1 MLSTEIPAKFRQN
14 ANYTLLLAEFR
25 LARSQHTCE
34 DNTKMY
40 STVVITGASSGFGA
54 AFAQQL
60 ASQCEHMVLI
70 ARREDKLRTLAAELE
85 STHRTKVE
93 VCPCDLSAP
102 AARAQLVEK
111 LSMLSGSK
119 LMLIN
124 NAGLGDYGDFC
135 TSTPA
140 TNRTLM
146 EVNMSAPVE
155 LTRAMLPAMLQAES
169 AYIINIAS
177 LAADLAI
184 PDFAMYA
191 ASKAF
196 VASFSEALRL
206 ELAKT
211 HIHVTAVCPGPVH
224 TGFGDVA
231 RRTGKSKKE
240 VPFRKW
246 FYTSI
251 PCVVKSA
258 LNAVQH
264 NKPRCYPSFKIRLA
278 GLFVRN
284 APLWLL
290 RMIMGTRPRKAVPLS

>member
-1 MLSTEIPAKFRQN
+1 
-14 ANYTLLLAEFR
+14 
-25 LARSQHTCE
+25 
-34 DNTKMY
+34 
-40 STVVITGASSGFGA
+40 
-54 AFAQQL
+54 
-60 ASQCEHMVLI
+60 MVLI
-70 ARREDKLRTLAAELE
+70 ARREDKLRAMATELE
-85 STHRTKVE
+85 HRHNTKVD
-93 VCPCDLSAP
+93 VWPCDLADA
-102 AARAQLVEK
+102 AARAQLVDK
-111 LSMLSGSK
+111 LSQLSDNK

-124 NAGLGDYGDFC
+124 NAGLGDYGEFC
-135 TSTPA
+135 SSTPA
-140 TNRTLM
+140 TNRTLI

-155 LTRAMLPAMLQAES
+155 LTRAMLPAMQQAEC
-169 AYIINIAS
+169 AHIINIAS

-206 ELAKT
+206 ELTKT

-246 FYTSI
+246 FYTTI
-251 PCVVKSA
+251 PCVVDSA
-258 LNAVQH
+258 LRAVQK
-264 NKPRCYPSFKIRLA
+264 NLPRCYPSFKIRLA

-290 RMIMGTRPRKAVPLS
+290 RLIMGTRPRKAVPAS